1 MTVFDSLPFGDD
13 AAETQIA
20 PELCADAA
28 QRFYDTEP
36 PIADF
41 ESSSVVP

>member
-41 ESSSVVP
+41 DSSSVVP